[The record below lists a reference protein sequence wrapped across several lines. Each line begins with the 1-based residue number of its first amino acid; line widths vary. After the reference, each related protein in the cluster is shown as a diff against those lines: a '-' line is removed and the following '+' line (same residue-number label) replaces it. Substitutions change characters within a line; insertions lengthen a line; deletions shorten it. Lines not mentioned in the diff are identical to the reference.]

1 MHPLAR
7 FAQHI
12 RTHVPTED
20 LKIFSAPKQDPLSKF
35 DVTYRKIGTDER
47 GEATGVPVTAGLV
60 LRNLMR
66 AEKRDRRGTDVKG
79 DLVSM
84 VEGRMVGGVIGV
96 GVASSQGGLGEVV
109 LDLLG
114 E

>member
-1 MHPLAR
+1 M
-7 FAQHI
+7 FAAHI

-20 LKIFSAPKQDPLSKF
+20 LKIFSAPKQDPYSKF
-35 DVTYRKIGTDER
+35 EVTYRKTGTDER

-66 AEKRDRRGTDVKG
+66 AEKRDRRGTDVG
-79 DLVSM
+79 GEIVSM
-84 VEGRMVGGVIGV
+84 VEGRIGV
-96 GVASSQGGLGEVV
+96 GVGSAQGGLGEVV
-109 LDLLG
+109 MDLLG

>member
-1 MHPLAR
+1 
-7 FAQHI
+7 
-12 RTHVPTED
+12 
-20 LKIFSAPKQDPLSKF
+20 
-35 DVTYRKIGTDER
+35 
-47 GEATGVPVTAGLV
+47 
-60 LRNLMR
+60 MR

-96 GVASSQGGLGEVV
+96 GVGSSQGGLGEVV
-109 LDLLG
+109 MDLLG